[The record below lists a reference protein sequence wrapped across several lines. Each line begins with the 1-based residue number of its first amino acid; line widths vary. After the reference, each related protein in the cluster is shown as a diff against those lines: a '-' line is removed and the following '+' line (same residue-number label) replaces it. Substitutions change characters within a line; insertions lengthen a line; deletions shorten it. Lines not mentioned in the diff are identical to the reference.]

1 MAGMDKLLARAEE
14 IKRERDRAEA
24 ESAGIGAQ
32 EYLAEALEH
41 NAGEKDIPRTLNPS
55 EAVLGFVAWLTTRDE
70 VTKMSARHDSGVIA
84 DLVKEFCS
92 VQGLEDISAAWP
104 DNLKPME
111 ESERADIGVQE
122 YPAEA
127 LEHNAGKKV
136 WGVGTLP
143 SDDGYNSLR
152 VIYAQALEQ
161 AQGGKGLER
170 HANGLPFDQ
179 QPICQGGRRFGVG
192 CLVYQA
198 WKKSHETPVLL
209 AMDNG
214 KERAVRELLGVINY
228 AAAAIIVLQEDKA
241 S

>member
-1 MAGMDKLLARAEE
+1 MADVDKLLARAEE
-14 IKRERDRAEA
+14 IKRERDMVD
-24 ESAGIGAQ
+24 IGVQ
-32 EYLAEALEH
+32 EYPAEVRAH
-41 NAGEKDIPRTLNPS
+41 NAQKKDIPKTLNPS
-55 EAVLGFVAWLTTRDE
+55 EAVLGFAAWLTTRDE

-92 VQGLEDISAAWP
+92 AQGLEDISAAWP
-104 DNLKPME
+104 DNLEPME
-111 ESERADIGVQE
+111 E
-122 YPAEA
+122 
-127 LEHNAGKKV
+127 AGHK
-136 WGVGTLP
+136 G
-143 SDDGYNSLR
+143 DGYDSLR
-152 VIYAQALEQ
+152 AIYAQALEQ

-198 WKKSHETPVLL
+198 WKKSHETPALL
-209 AMDNG
+209 TMDNG

-228 AAAAIIVLQEDKA
+228 AAAAIIVLQEDK

>member
-1 MAGMDKLLARAEE
+1 MVDVDKLLARADE
-14 IKRERDRAEA
+14 IKRERDMT
-24 ESAGIGAQ
+24 ESECVDIGVQ

-41 NAGEKDIPRTLNPS
+41 NAQKKDIPKMLNPS
-55 EAVLGFVAWLTTRDE
+55 EAVLGFAAWLTTRDE

-104 DNLKPME
+104 DNLEPME
-111 ESERADIGVQE
+111 VAERAG
-122 YPAEA
+122 
-127 LEHNAGKKV
+127 
-136 WGVGTLP
+136 
-143 SDDGYNSLR
+143 DGYDSLR
-152 VIYAQALEQ
+152 AIYAQALEQ

-209 AMDNG
+209 ALDNG

>member
-1 MAGMDKLLARAEE
+1 MAGVDKLLARAEE
-14 IKRERDRAEA
+14 IKRER
-24 ESAGIGAQ
+24 G
-32 EYLAEALEH
+32 
-41 NAGEKDIPRTLNPS
+41 RT
-55 EAVLGFVAWLTTRDE
+55 
-70 VTKMSARHDSGVIA
+70 
-84 DLVKEFCS
+84 
-92 VQGLEDISAAWP
+92 
-104 DNLKPME
+104 
-111 ESERADIGVQE
+111 ESERVDIGVQE

-152 VIYAQALEQ
+152 AIYAQALEQ

-209 AMDNG
+209 AMDHG

-228 AAAAIIVLQEDKA
+228 AAAAIIVLQEDK